1 MPFAYYA
8 WDGRAIG
15 RFLRDVGLRH
25 LTIGITSARMSLDTT
40 DHALKVMLSEARM
53 AGSVFLK
60 QFGAVRPFG
69 MFLTVDGD
77 TDLTDDVS
85 DDASATY
92 DDVMERVRLQL
103 MDRAM
108 SGGLVAVA
116 LLTEVYTAKG
126 DLGLAIQI
134 QTRLSTGLYIQRAV
148 GQGDDLVLEEA
159 EAASSLLM
167 PDGLCFSA
175 LESVP
180 EDANHPILRRSAAPS
195 SA

>member
-1 MPFAYYA
+1 
-8 WDGRAIG
+8 
-15 RFLRDVGLRH
+15 
-25 LTIGITSARMSLDTT
+25 MSLDPT

-53 AGSVFLK
+53 VGAVFLK

-85 DDASATY
+85 ADASGTY

-103 MDRAM
+103 MDRAT

-116 LLTEVYTAKG
+116 LLTEVHTAKG
-126 DLGLAIQI
+126 DLGLAVQI
-134 QTRLSTGLYIQRAV
+134 QTRLSSGLYIQRAV

-167 PDGLCFSA
+167 PDGLCFSP
-175 LESVP
+175 LEPVP
-180 EDANHPILRRSAAPS
+180 EDASHPILRRSAEPS